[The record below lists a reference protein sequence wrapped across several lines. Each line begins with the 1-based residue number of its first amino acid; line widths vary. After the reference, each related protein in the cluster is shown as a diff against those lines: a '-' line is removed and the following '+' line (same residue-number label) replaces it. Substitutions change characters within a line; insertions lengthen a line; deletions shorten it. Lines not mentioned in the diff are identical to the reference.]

1 MNHERT
7 VKKRFESKP
16 EGRRRMGR
24 RRLRW
29 LEDAE
34 KDLRENKVKRW
45 RQEAVDRVEWASI
58 IREAKDLSGSWS
70 QGVSKYN

>member
-7 VKKRFESKP
+7 VKKRFETKP

-58 IREAKDLSGSWS
+58 IREAKALSGSWS